1 MHEVC
6 LNAMTDV
13 EALRTLVRTQLEL
26 IAQRDTAIARRNAE
40 IEQRDAAIA
49 HHLDAIAQR
58 DAKIVQR
65 DALIAERDQAIHLRE
80 QTIAKLNHEIARLRR
95 VQFAARTERMN
106 PDQRV
111 LFDETMAADIAA
123 LEAHLETLQSPSTP
137 AKSPRRTPIRRPLPA
152 HLRREVVVHEPAS
165 CACSACGTALVK
177 IGEHHSEKLEVVPM
191 EFYVRQDVYP
201 QYACRACESIV
212 AEPVAPAVIDRGMA
226 GPSVLAQ
233 LTIAKYVDHLPLY
246 RQEAIFQRHGIELPR
261 TTLSEWIGRI
271 GVALEPLAH
280 RLRERLLLHRILH
293 ADETPVQQL
302 DPGSGK
308 TQRAYLFA
316 YRSGEGEPIVVFDY
330 CQSRAGAHARNF
342 LGHWRGALMVD
353 DFAGYKA
360 LFDAGITELACWAHA
375 RRKFV
380 EAPHPLADQAIVQI
394 ASIYAAW
401 NQWRE
406 DRTQTELHAHLRR
419 AIDAFHIWLTTHQS
433 KVLGHSAMSKA
444 IHYSLRRWPALARV
458 ADDDYPIDNNPI
470 ENAIRP
476 IALGRKNWLFT
487 GSATAGQRAASIMS
501 LVATAK
507 ANGIEPY
514 AWLTETLTQLPTTKN
529 RDIDSLLPIR

>member
-1 MHEVC
+1 M
-6 LNAMTDV
+6 
-13 EALRTLVRTQLEL
+13 
-26 IAQRDTAIARRNAE
+26 
-40 IEQRDAAIA
+40 
-49 HHLDAIAQR
+49 
-58 DAKIVQR
+58 
-65 DALIAERDQAIHLRE
+65 
-80 QTIAKLNHEIARLRR
+80 
-95 VQFAARTERMN
+95 
-106 PDQRV
+106 
-111 LFDETMAADIAA
+111 
-123 LEAHLETLQSPSTP
+123 
-137 AKSPRRTPIRRPLPA
+137 
-152 HLRREVVVHEPAS
+152 
-165 CACSACGTALVK
+165 
-177 IGEHHSEKLEVVPM
+177 
-191 EFYVRQDVYP
+191 
-201 QYACRACESIV
+201 

-246 RQEAIFQRHGIELPR
+246 RQEAIFQRHGIELSR

-271 GVALEPLAH
+271 GVTLEPLAH

-308 TQRAYLFA
+308 TKRAYLFA

-330 CQSRAGAHARNF
+330 CQSRAGAHARSV

-353 DFAGYKA
+353 DFSGYKA

-380 EAPHPLADQAIVQI
+380 EVQQTTRNPLADQAIVQI
-394 ASIYAAW
+394 ASIYAIW

-406 DRTQTELHAHLRR
+406 DRTRTVLRTHLRR
-419 AIDAFHIWLTTHQS
+419 AIDAFHTWLTTHQS
-433 KVLGHSAMSKA
+433 KVLSHSAMSKA
-444 IHYSLRRWPALARV
+444 IHYSLRRWPALAGV
-458 ADDDYPIDNNPI
+458 ADDDAYPIDNNPI

-487 GSATAGQRAASIMS
+487 GSALAGQRAASIMS

-507 ANGIEPY
+507 ANGIEPH
-514 AWLTETLTQLPTTKN
+514 AWLTDTLTKLPTTQN